1 MKSVKYDVPEG
12 EEWKAAIL
20 LIHGTAPI
28 YYDGTI
34 PGCSA
39 DYQLGTRPIYDMLT
53 YELNQR
59 SFSTVRYL
67 REGVY
72 KKQVNWEEYIKVDHY
87 QIVSQIEKIVKEMP
101 KNKPKIL
108 FAFSGGSIHLS
119 QLDLS
124 KIDGVV
130 IVGGLCTNRFHN
142 AALNM
147 RNKGE
152 WKRFQEEIERF
163 RLLSEEEI
171 DKINKPNG
179 DGPLKR
185 FWQETML
192 KDNWVYFQKYV
203 DLPILILHG
212 SNDSEVHRSQAS
224 MWKALLPL
232 HNIKY
237 VEVDG
242 GDHFLNTPE
251 ESGASIIS
259 CELDVW
265 SVENNLI

>member
-72 KKQVNWEEYIKVDHY
+72 KNQVNWEEYIKVDHY

-147 RNKGE
+147 
-152 WKRFQEEIERF
+152 
-163 RLLSEEEI
+163 
-171 DKINKPNG
+171 
-179 DGPLKR
+179 
-185 FWQETML
+185 
-192 KDNWVYFQKYV
+192 
-203 DLPILILHG
+203 
-212 SNDSEVHRSQAS
+212 
-224 MWKALLPL
+224 
-232 HNIKY
+232 
-237 VEVDG
+237 
-242 GDHFLNTPE
+242 
-251 ESGASIIS
+251 
-259 CELDVW
+259 
-265 SVENNLI
+265 